1 MTADASCHEWGI
13 CNVFCIG
20 GIIQAERSLHR
31 REIYDGFHFLAL
43 SYILDKKKK
52 KKMKKDKLLKRSK
65 FVNYGLFKINS
76 MVFIQHSSSTFQ

>member
-52 KKMKKDKLLKRSK
+52 EKDEERQTAKAL
-65 FVNYGLFKINS
+65 
-76 MVFIQHSSSTFQ
+76 